1 MERDVARGKGGRLR
15 GRPMVEFVEVGSSG
29 PLVVLIHSSVSGARM
44 WRRLM
49 EDLQDRYRV
58 RAVLRILDREGRE
71 VFERHK
77 ADRR

>member
-1 MERDVARGKGGRLR
+1 
-15 GRPMVEFVEVGSSG
+15 MVEFVEVGSSG